1 MLQSIFST
9 ILGVIIPISIPV
21 LCGVIL
27 TKFRN
32 LQTKPLLTVALYVMS
47 PAIIFKTLLNA
58 EISMGDFY
66 LVLAFTLLNVFLLW
80 VVAKLTARL
89 FRLDEAE
96 TAGLTLVST
105 LTNCVNY
112 GLPLI
117 LLAFGEAGLA
127 RASVYVVLMMIL
139 THTVGIYFA
148 ARSQFSGK
156 NALKSV
162 FSLPAA
168 YAALAAILLRVTGLD
183 LPAGIARGVE
193 LLSDGY
199 SPVVLIILGAQM
211 VGVKASGLAREGRI
225 AFSAGLLI
233 RMVLAPL
240 IALILLSVLR
250 IDGLLRSVLF
260 IEASLPVAINAVILA
275 ERFDAAE
282 KTVSNTILWSTLLSF
297 AVLPFLI
304 VWVAG

>member
-21 LCGVIL
+21 LCGVVL

-32 LQTKPLLTVALYVMS
+32 LQTKPLLTVALYIMS

-58 EISMGDFY
+58 QVSMGDFY
-66 LVLAFTLLNVFLLW
+66 SVLAFTLLNVFLLW
-80 VVAKLTARL
+80 LTAKITARA
-89 FRLDEAE
+89 FRLNEAE

-127 RASVYVVLMMIL
+127 RASVYVVLMMII

-156 NALKSV
+156 NAVKSV

-168 YAALAAILLRVTGLD
+168 YAALAAIILRVTGFEF
-183 LPAGIARGVE
+183 PSGVMKGIT
-193 LLSDGY
+193 LLSNGY

-211 VGVKASGLAREGRI
+211 VGVKTSGLARDGRI
-225 AFSAGLLI
+225 AFTAGMLL
-233 RMVLAPL
+233 RMVASPL
-240 IALILLSVLR
+240 IALLLLFVLR

-260 IEASLPVAINAVILA
+260 IEAALPVAINAVILA